1 MPPLLR
7 IVLACLAAHLAGSAL
22 AQSRF
27 SPESPAPPTR
37 PDMRLGQESLAQ
49 QYLAMPP
56 SEASPD
62 DRSEFNRSV
71 QRCDRREPAGFPD
84 RVVAGPESEVEPEGP
99 HGGLHLPAPEA
110 TQNHVPP
117 ADAGNRFPVE
127 AFAQPASQGTAASA
141 DGARSPPPQLLP
153 PPLVPAQPIPAE
165 ALVPPRD
172 TQCATGLPGQVL
184 PASYVSEPAADGP
197 SGGAAIESIA
207 DGEPPSRPSAEALP
221 LSGPR
226 EAMPLK
232 PPASP
237 ETEGGRQR
245 VGGLPSV
252 VSIVGG
258 LAVVLGIFF
267 AVAWGMRRA
276 APGALATLP
285 KQVVEVLGRATLA
298 GRQQVHLVRCGNK
311 LVLVSV
317 TPEAVETL
325 TEITD
330 PLEVDRLA
338 GLCEQANP
346 NSSSAVFRRVL
357 QQFAHEGKGTYAT

>member
-1 MPPLLR
+1 L
-7 IVLACLAAHLAGSAL
+7 
-22 AQSRF
+22 
-27 SPESPAPPTR
+27 PT
-37 PDMRLGQESLAQ
+37 
-49 QYLAMPP
+49 
-56 SEASPD
+56 
-62 DRSEFNRSV
+62 
-71 QRCDRREPAGFPD
+71 
-84 RVVAGPESEVEPEGP
+84 
-99 HGGLHLPAPEA
+99 
-110 TQNHVPP
+110 
-117 ADAGNRFPVE
+117 
-127 AFAQPASQGTAASA
+127 
-141 DGARSPPPQLLP
+141 
-153 PPLVPAQPIPAE
+153 
-165 ALVPPRD
+165 
-172 TQCATGLPGQVL
+172 
-184 PASYVSEPAADGP
+184 SYVSEPTSDQP
-197 SGGAAIESIA
+197 SSGAAIESIT
-207 DGEPPSRPSAEALP
+207 DGESPSRPSAEALP
-221 LSGPR
+221 LSEPR

-237 ETEGGRQR
+237 EAEGGRRR

-267 AVAWGMRRA
+267 VVAWGMRRA

-285 KQVVEVLGRATLA
+285 KQVVEVLGRATLT

-346 NSSSAVFRRVL
+346 NSSSAAFRRVL